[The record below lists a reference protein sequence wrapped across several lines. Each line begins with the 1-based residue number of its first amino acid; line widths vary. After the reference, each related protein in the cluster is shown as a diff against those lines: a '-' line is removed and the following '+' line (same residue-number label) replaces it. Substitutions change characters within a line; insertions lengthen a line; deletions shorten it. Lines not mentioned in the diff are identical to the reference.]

1 MVGFRW
7 QLFVILAVITVL
19 LWVAWRFLHDISLP
33 VTWKWVLGYAVV
45 MTLGIELIYE
55 GSKLLDGSFPIHME
69 ILLPAFTLG
78 AIMAR
83 PVGENPHVD
92 DAVEGH
98 QDGPESPQEQRVST
112 IMAAAFMCLVG
123 LSMPLFSA
131 DAPAATAGAH
141 NALATLV
148 PPARWGEIVFHVA
161 VITIISNIGKMFPAF
176 CYRRE
181 ACLRERIALGV
192 GLWPRGEVG
201 GGVIVLS
208 LSYGIGGPVIL
219 VAMLSLALNLLLTGG
234 FIVIIKRLISPLY
247 SAGEVQLAAD
257 LGQPQ
262 IV

>member
-1 MVGFRW
+1 
-7 QLFVILAVITVL
+7 VISAL
-19 LWVAWRFLHDISLP
+19 LWVGWRFLHGVKIP
-33 VTWKWVLGYAVV
+33 VTWKWALGYAVCL
-45 MTLGIELIYE
+45 TLGIELIYE
-55 GSKLLDGSFPIHME
+55 GSKIFDGAFPIHIE
-69 ILLPAFTLG
+69 ILLPAFVLG
-78 AIMAR
+78 CIMAR
-83 PVGENPHVD
+83 PVGQNPHVD

-123 LSMPLFSA
+123 LSMPHFAA
-131 DAPAATAGAH
+131 DTAASSTGH

-148 PPARWGEIVFHVA
+148 PKAGWGEIALHVA

-181 ACLRERIALGV
+181 APLRERIALGI

-219 VAMLSLALNLLLTGG
+219 VAMLSLALNLLLTGV
-234 FIVIIKRLISPLY
+234 FIVIIKRIISPLY
-247 SAGEVQLAAD
+247 NSKEPSVAFVP
-257 LGQPQ
+257 GQEFVIPR
-262 IV
+262 